1 MKYLASVYLLSFAFS
16 NVRGK
21 PVVRHESSPQVRA
34 AVMSSGVITDIAEKD
49 PETQRVDINHHFLL
63 HQTSE
68 KDPVEGILIAKN
80 PFTTSQFLRL
90 CNASSKLTCF
100 THLKVAV
107 VRGKKI
113 YLKVAMDETGMDENL
128 TFKALKAYMP
138 QFIEFL
144 REHLALEDVGKT
156 LASYSTE
163 GIILPAES
171 IAAEFRAA
179 GKELKN
185 RTLAKELMRNLT
197 EAKAKELMR
206 NLTEANEDED
216 EDGEPPEPEAKLYSH
231 FLLHQTDASSP
242 VEGVLFMKSGQD
254 FKSLDVEKVCSTY
267 KQELECIE
275 DLPISIMRAPKET
288 LTRFLAQNPT
298 VEFMDLRTDAA
309 HVVNFLKDHIGE
321 ESVPE
326 LLTIYAES
334 GVTIPHEVTREFD
347 IKSGLLDISNDD
359 NVQDTSDESDD

>member
-1 MKYLASVYLLSFAFS
+1 
-16 NVRGK
+16 
-21 PVVRHESSPQVRA
+21 
-34 AVMSSGVITDIAEKD
+34 
-49 PETQRVDINHHFLL
+49 
-63 HQTSE
+63 
-68 KDPVEGILIAKN
+68 
-80 PFTTSQFLRL
+80 
-90 CNASSKLTCF
+90 
-100 THLKVAV
+100 
-107 VRGKKI
+107 
-113 YLKVAMDETGMDENL
+113 
-128 TFKALKAYMP
+128 MP

-171 IAAEFRAA
+171 IAAEFRTE
-179 GKELKN
+179 GKERKN
-185 RTLAKELMRNLT
+185 MTLAKELMRNLT
-197 EAKAKELMR
+197 QASLME
-206 NLTEANEDED
+206 EANEDEHEDED
-216 EDGEPPEPEAKLYSH
+216 EDGEPPEPEAELYSH

-359 NVQDTSDESDD
+359 NVEDTSDESDD